1 MAQTMATCSKSR
13 SAPISF
19 LYHYI
24 DLRQLLP
31 KPATSCTQAETET
44 AADAREALA
53 QRARTAAEQ
62 VIDEQGITVHDYN
75 TVLAAAEGDQDLERR
90 LLDAAHEVL

>member
-1 MAQTMATCSKSR
+1 MATPQTNP
-13 SAPISF
+13 AAISP
-19 LYHYI
+19 
-24 DLRQLLP
+24 DLVKKVGAAAGQIARIQTDL
-31 KPATSCTQAETET
+31 TTQAETET
-44 AADAREALA
+44 AADTREALA

-90 LLDAAHEVL
+90 LLDAAREVL